1 MSVRCVTTST
11 PTNATGATIAA
22 VRCHARLTA
31 CEARRTRS
39 GIAACGSIVSIGCA
53 RTNNGAAIAIITMCW
68 TMCPVND
75 SALIVSTGDD
85 IDASSAN
92 TPPTQHHSRT
102 DDAWPASQPR
112 P

>member
-1 MSVRCVTTST
+1 MSVRCVTTSA

-22 VRCHARLTA
+22 VRCHVRLRA

-39 GIAACGSIVSIGCA
+39 GIAACGSIVSIGWES
-53 RTNNGAAIAIITMCW
+53 TNNGAAIAIITTCW
-68 TMCPVND
+68 TMCPVNV

-85 IDASSAN
+85 IDARRVTS
-92 TPPTQHHSRT
+92 PPTQHHSRA